1 MNGADITVNINS
13 PGGDMFEGLVIYYGK
28 NRIKSMISSV
38 VQATERWFFLWDF
51 LT

>member
-13 PGGDMFEGLVIYYGK
+13 PGGDTFEGLAIYHGK

-38 VQATERWFFLWDF
+38 VQTTGRWFFYGIF
-51 LT
+51 